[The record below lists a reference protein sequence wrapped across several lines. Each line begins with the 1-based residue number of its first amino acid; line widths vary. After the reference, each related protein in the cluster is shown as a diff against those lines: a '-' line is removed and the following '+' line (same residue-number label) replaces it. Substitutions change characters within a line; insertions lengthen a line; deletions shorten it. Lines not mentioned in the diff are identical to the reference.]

1 MASVWSQNIETNLLF
16 GRTVEL
22 HLYDGQALGR
32 GGCRLGSLPCIALAL
47 KPGCLPVEAGW
58 VQGKEKS
65 PAECQR
71 VEIQPTCDS
80 KGVTTNL
87 LPELELMAMHV
98 L

>member
-1 MASVWSQNIETNLLF
+1 MASVWSQNIETNLL

-22 HLYDGQALGR
+22 YLYGGQALGS
-32 GGCRLGSLPCIALAL
+32 GGCWQGSLPCIALAR

-65 PAECQR
+65 PAECQC

-80 KGVTTNL
+80 MGVTTNL
-87 LPELELMAMHV
+87 LPELELMAMH
-98 L
+98 LL